1 MPVLSPQ
8 IIMRKHVVV
17 IVDNPSNLETI
28 TELLE
33 HSGYVVSVLMSFSST
48 KELAFLRP
56 DCFIINEWLPEICG
70 HAICLMLKAQAQT
83 KNTPVI
89 LLSDMFDEPLENR
102 CDADRILKTPFQLYN
117 LPQIVSLV
125 IRNSKL
131 VHN

>member
-1 MPVLSPQ
+1 
-8 IIMRKHVVV
+8 MRKHVVV
-17 IVDNPSNLETI
+17 IADNPSNLETI

-33 HSGYVVSVLMSFSST
+33 HSGYVVSALPSFSST
-48 KELAFLRP
+48 RELAFLRP

-70 HAICLMLKAQAQT
+70 HAVCLMLKAQAQT

-102 CDADRILKTPFQLYN
+102 CNADLILKTPFQPFNFL
-117 LPQIVSLV
+117 QIVSLL

>member
-1 MPVLSPQ
+1 
-8 IIMRKHVVV
+8 MRKHIVV
-17 IVDNPSNLETI
+17 IADDPSNLEAI
-28 TELLE
+28 TKLLE
-33 HSGYVVSVLMSFSST
+33 RKGYVVSPLSSFSSMQ
-48 KELAFLRP
+48 ELAFLRP
-56 DCFIINEWLPEICG
+56 DCFIIDEWLPEVCG

-89 LLSDMFDEPLENR
+89 LLSDMFDDEPLENH
-102 CDADRILKTPFQLYN
+102 CDADLILKTPCQLYN